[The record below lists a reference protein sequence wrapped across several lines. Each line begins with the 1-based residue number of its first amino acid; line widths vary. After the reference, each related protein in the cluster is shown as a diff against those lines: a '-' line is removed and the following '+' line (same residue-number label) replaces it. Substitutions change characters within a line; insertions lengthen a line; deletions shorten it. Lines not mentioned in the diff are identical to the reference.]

1 MRHTKLLI
9 RAGGVVTAG
18 RVDGP
23 ATVAVA
29 DGVVAAISAG
39 YDTEPGNGEPVLDA
53 SDLTLAPGMI
63 DLHTHGANGAQAAN
77 GTPRDLAGMA
87 EFFAAHGVTGFL
99 ASVGG
104 DHEAIDTGLRAVA
117 AFASEQLDGQGA
129 RCFGAH
135 LEGPFINPGSAGAFP
150 VDTVVAPD
158 PFLLDHYLR
167 RARGWVK
174 VVTIAPE
181 LPGAL
186 PLIERA
192 FAAGVVCAA
201 GHSLADAAQMERGIE
216 AGIRH
221 VTHMYNAMRPL
232 HHRDPGIVGV
242 ALTDD
247 RVTAE
252 VIVDGVHVD
261 AYAVRLL
268 LAAKGVE
275 RTAVITDSIGAAGL
289 KDGIHDFAGQR
300 VTVADGAARLS
311 DGALAGSV
319 VTMDQALR
327 TLVKVVGVPLPAA
340 VVSVSETP
348 ARVLGRAATSGR
360 IEAGMVAD
368 MVALDADLRVAWTM
382 VGGRLPRSR

>member
-1 MRHTKLLI
+1 MRHSKLLI
-9 RAGGVVTAG
+9 RAGAVVTAG

-23 ATVAVA
+23 VTVAVA
-29 DGVVAAISAG
+29 DGIVAGVCAG
-39 YDTEPGNGEPVLDA
+39 HDTRPGDGAPVLDA
-53 SDLTLAPGMI
+53 TDLTLAPGMI
-63 DLHTHGANGAQAAN
+63 DLHTHGANGAQAAD

-104 DHEAIDTGLRAVA
+104 DQAAIENGLRAVA
-117 AFASEQLDGQGA
+117 AFASERLDGRGA
-129 RCFGAH
+129 RCLGAH
-135 LEGPFINPGSAGAFP
+135 LEGPFINPDSAGAFP

-158 PFLLDHYLR
+158 PFLLDHYLQL
-167 RARGWVK
+167 ARGWVK

-192 FAAGVVCAA
+192 DAAGVVCAA
-201 GHSLADAAQMERGIE
+201 GHSLADAAQMELGIE

-221 VTHMYNAMRPL
+221 VTHMYNAMKPL

-242 ALTDD
+242 TLTDD
-247 RVTAE
+247 RVSAE

-268 LAAKGVE
+268 LAAKGAE

-289 KDGIHDFAGQR
+289 ADGNYDFARQR

-311 DGALAGSV
+311 HGALAGSV
-319 VTMDQALR
+319 ITMDQALR
-327 TLVKVVGVPLPAA
+327 TLVNVVGVPLGAA
-340 VVSVSETP
+340 VVSLSETP
-348 ARVLGRAATSGR
+348 ARILGRAATSGR
-360 IEAGMVAD
+360 ISVGMVAD
-368 MVALDADLRVAWTM
+368 LVALDADLGVAWTM
-382 VGGRLPRSR
+382 VAGQLVRP